1 MTELPPLSLYIHVPW
16 CVRKCPYCDFNSH
29 GAEGDIPEAA
39 YVDALLADLEA
50 EAPAAAG
57 RPLESVF
64 IGGGTPSLLSGDAMH
79 RLLDGVRARLGLPAG
94 AEVTLEANPG
104 TAERARFAGYRE
116 AGVNR
121 LSLGV
126 QSLDPGLLQA
136 LGRIHGPEDAVAA
149 VAAARSA
156 GFEEMNL
163 DLMFALPGQGVE
175 QAALDVETAIELGP
189 EHLSY
194 YQLTIEPHTAFHHDP
209 PELPDEET
217 AWAIQE
223 AGQARL
229 AAAGF
234 RRYEVSAYARP
245 GHECAHNLNYWRF
258 GDYLGIGAGAH
269 GKVTDKEG
277 HIVRRWKRRHPRD
290 YLAAPAAAEER
301 PLDRDDRIVEFM
313 MNALRLSEGF
323 EGGLFEARTGLSL
336 ATIAPQ
342 LEQAEAR
349 GLLERGDGRIR
360 TTADGARLLDGL
372 LQLFLPQ

>member
-1 MTELPPLSLYIHVPW
+1 MADLPPLSLYIHVPW

-29 GAEGDIPEAA
+29 GTDEPIPEGA
-39 YVDALLADLEA
+39 YVDALLADLET
-50 EAPAAAG
+50 ETPAAAG

-64 IGGGTPSLLSGDAMH
+64 IGGGTPSLFSDRALA
-79 RLLDGVRARLGLPAG
+79 RLLEGVRARLALPDN

-104 TAERARFAGYRE
+104 TAERGRFAGYRE

-149 VAAARSA
+149 VAAARAA
-156 GFEEMNL
+156 GFEELNL
-163 DLMFALPGQGVE
+163 DLMFALPGQSVE
-175 QAALDVETAIELGP
+175 QAASDVEVAIELGP

-194 YQLTIEPHTAFHHDP
+194 YQLTIEPHTAFHHAP
-209 PELPDEET
+209 PELPGEET

-223 AGQARL
+223 AGRARL

-245 GHECAHNLNYWRF
+245 GHECRHNLNYWRF

-269 GKVTDKEG
+269 GKVTDADG
-277 HIVRRWKRRHPRD
+277 GIVRRWKPRHPRD
-290 YLAAPAAAEER
+290 YLAAPTAAEAR
-301 PLDRDDRIVEFM
+301 TLTADDRVVEFM

-323 EGGLFEARTGLSL
+323 EEGLFEARTGLSL
-336 ATIAPQ
+336 ERITPQ

-349 GLLERGDGRIR
+349 GLLERSGGRIR

-372 LQLFLPQ
+372 LQLFLPE